1 MDKGDKNMVDGRY
14 HNPNAVRIGVCIPKT
29 PAMYWRKVYEG
40 LRDRALEYESRG
52 VPIWLMMR
60 YTPLQADPENKADFF
75 EWLHQKQPDGLI
87 LFPKGRA
94 AYLRETA
101 LHIPTT
107 VLGVRTVDLMDQC
120 GYVGTDPDGEGKLA
134 AEMLLRHRPDVR
146 HIAIVRPNHRYFDY
160 TTAGRRWGFCDAL
173 ISQGLG
179 IDISD
184 LFIDFQS
191 KVSAAMIARSLSQRY
206 TGAPLDCVYCTEGY
220 VDAVCQG
227 LSKARRAQWP
237 DGRRPFAGT
246 FCIGHEIPTNAPAY
260 IEARL
265 LAGCLSQDAYAYGRK
280 AMEQTVD
287 RCLDR
292 GKASEWDFIPPNVE
306 WFL

>member
-1 MDKGDKNMVDGRY
+1 MVDGRY

-60 YTPLQADPENKADFF
+60 HTPLQADPENKADFF

-120 GYVGTDPDGEGKLA
+120 GYVGTDPDDEGKLA